1 VPSAITIFVEVKFA
15 RIRLSGDNVVMQ
27 TFGTLYVVATP
38 IGNLAD
44 ISQRALD
51 TLRQVDLIAAEDT
64 RHSGQ
69 MLARLGISTRMT
81 ALHEHNEQ
89 RATPALIAALQY
101 GQSIALI
108 TDAGTPAISDPG
120 ALLVAAAH
128 EAGVRVVPIP
138 GASAAVAALSAAGF
152 TAPGWLFYGFLP
164 ARARARR
171 NALQDLAQLPW
182 TLVFYEAPH
191 RITECIAD
199 LYAVLGERRLVI
211 ARELTKLYESV
222 HVLPL
227 SEATAWLAAD
237 SQRQRG
243 EFVLTLSEAQPIK
256 MDESESQLR
265 DTMKV
270 LLEELPLKQAAHL
283 AARLTGVKK
292 NICYQL
298 ALSMRDESA

>member
-1 VPSAITIFVEVKFA
+1 
-15 RIRLSGDNVVMQ
+15 MQ
-27 TFGTLYVVATP
+27 KFGTLYVVATP

-69 MLARLGISTRMT
+69 MLVRMGISTRMS

-164 ARARARR
+164 ARASSRR

-222 HVLPL
+222 HALPL

-243 EFVLTLSEAQPIK
+243 EFVLTLSGAIPVHME
-256 MDESESQLR
+256 ESESALR
-265 DTMKV
+265 DMLKV
-270 LLEELPLKQAAHL
+270 LLDELPLKQAAHL

-292 NICYQL
+292 NVCYQL